1 MALTW
6 HALRNPGEGMDY
18 RFNAQEWMSLS
29 ATDRAR
35 RCRLMA
41 EEANKLAHTANGPMR
56 DHYLSIAGDWEMLA
70 VEIERTANI

>member
-1 MALTW
+1 
-6 HALRNPGEGMDY
+6 MDY
-18 RFNAQEWMSLS
+18 RFNAEEWTALS

-41 EEANKLAHTANGPMR
+41 DEANKMAHAAKGLMR
-56 DHYLSIAGDWEMLA
+56 DSYISIAGDWEKLA